1 MSLVERFL
9 RYSLERGRPIKVMLL
24 RDGQP
29 WSGNITVLSL
39 NEDQFTYTT
48 ARNKKTPQTM
58 RTDDLLSASYA
69 RGDDGDTLANR
80 KDTQ

>member
-29 WSGNITVLSL
+29 WSGNISVLSL
-39 NEDQFTYTT
+39 EDGHFTYIT
-48 ARNKKTPQTM
+48 AKNKKKPQTLKA
-58 RTDDLLSASYA
+58 DDLLSAGYA
-69 RGDDGDTLANR
+69 RGDEGDPFAPR
-80 KDTQ
+80 KDAT